1 MRRAA
6 EIGKDLLEKNI
17 QMGSELET
25 LQQEKHE
32 INLKLQVRKLFCI
45 SRLNRFSVCRRS

>member
-6 EIGKDLLEKNI
+6 EIGKDLLEKNM
-17 QMGSELET
+17 QLGGELDV

-32 INLKLQVRKLFCI
+32 LNLKLQVR
-45 SRLNRFSVCRRS
+45 NHH